1 MKRFHLII
9 CIVVFAILAL
19 ALGAEYT
26 MKQFEQDMYLKQ
38 IENEAGMARSYARI
52 LKNPTKTSEEKL
64 RLLSQLSDT
73 HISALTNQIALVFPA
88 HHRELP
94 EVWKELSAA
103 K

>member
-1 MKRFHLII
+1 MKRIHLVI
-9 CIVVFAILAL
+9 CVIVFAIFAL
-19 ALGAEYT
+19 VLGSEYT
-26 MKQFEQDMYLKQ
+26 MKQFEEGMYLKQ
-38 IENEAGMARSYARI
+38 IEIEAGMACSYARI
-52 LKNPTKTSEEKL
+52 LKNPTQTSEEKL

-94 EVWKELSAA
+94 EVWKELSAT